1 MILFSTKA
9 KNPIEVIK
17 YEHQDKPL
25 TSNFGVKRH
34 QTSNCNLK
42 QIKTVEPII
51 EPCRTPHKTIIEPCR
66 TPYKTI
72 IEPCRTPYKIGN
84 SLLTVGFP
92 TTTPCFLPWR

>member
-66 TPYKTI
+66 TPYK
-72 IEPCRTPYKIGN
+72 IGN